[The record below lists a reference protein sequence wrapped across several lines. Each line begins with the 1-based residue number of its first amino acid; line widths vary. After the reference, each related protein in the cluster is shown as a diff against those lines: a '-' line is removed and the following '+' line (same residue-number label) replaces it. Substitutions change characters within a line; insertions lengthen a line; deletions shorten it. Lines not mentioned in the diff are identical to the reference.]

1 MGQEDPPEE
10 EIATPSNMFALKI
23 QLTGEPSGLQPVE
36 LQRVGHNLATKQQ
49 QQQQQGI
56 GERLKVRVQVGGCG
70 NKPREKAWNV
80 VGEGGFIPSMGL
92 SFSV

>member
-1 MGQEDPPEE
+1 MGQEDPLEE

-23 QLTGEPSGLQPVE
+23 QLTGEPSGLQPME
-36 LQRVGHNLATKQQ
+36 LQRAGHNLATKQ

-70 NKPREKAWNV
+70 SKPREKAWNV